1 MWIVTPLQPKENV
14 MKRLIISLLLL
25 GGIVALGTPAA
36 NAVVC
41 AAGVYRA
48 GCVGP
53 RGAVGVRRGYVA
65 PRRAVVVRRRVY

>member
-1 MWIVTPLQPKENV
+1 
-14 MKRLIISLLLL
+14 MKQIIISLLLL
-25 GGIVALGTPAA
+25 GGLVALSMPAA

-53 RGAVGVRRGYVA
+53 RGAVGVRRGVVA
-65 PRRAVVVRRRVY
+65 PRHAVVVRRRVY

>member
-1 MWIVTPLQPKENV
+1 MRTVTPSQPKENV
-14 MKRLIISLLLL
+14 MKRLILSLLLL
-25 GGIVALGTPAA
+25 GGIVVLSTPAA

-53 RGAVGVRRGYVA
+53 HGAVGVRRGYVA
-65 PRRAVVVRRRVY
+65 PRGAVVVRRRVY